1 MVIRIHI
8 HGSLARH
15 FAGKGVDSENSV
27 SITFPQKKVSI
38 AQIFKR
44 LRISEEVVGLVAIN
58 GVRTAKDT
66 WVTDGDE
73 VAIFPLVTGG

>member
-15 FAGKGVDSENSV
+15 FAEKGADSGNGMSV
-27 SITFPQKKVSI
+27 TFPQEKVSMT
-38 AQIFKR
+38 QIFDR
-44 LRISEEVVGLVAIN
+44 LRISEEVVGFVAIN
-58 GVRTAKDT
+58 GVKAAKDT
-66 WVTDGDE
+66 WVADGDE

>member
-1 MVIRIHI
+1 M

-15 FAGKGVDSENSV
+15 FAGKGADSGNGMAV
-27 SITFPQKKVSI
+27 KFLQKKVSM
-38 AQIFKR
+38 AQILNR
-44 LRISEEVVGLVAIN
+44 LRISEEVVGFVAIN
-58 GVRTAKDT
+58 GVRAAKDT

>member
-1 MVIRIHI
+1 VVIRIHM

-15 FAGKGVDSENSV
+15 FAGKGADSGNGMAV
-27 SITFPQKKVSI
+27 KFLQKKVSM
-38 AQIFKR
+38 AQILNR
-44 LRISEEVVGLVAIN
+44 LSISEEVVGFVAIN
-58 GVRTAKDT
+58 GVRAAKDT

>member
-1 MVIRIHI
+1 M

-15 FAGKGVDSENSV
+15 FAGKGVGSGNGV
-27 SITFPQKKVSI
+27 SITFPQKKVSM
-38 AQIFKR
+38 AQIFNRQIFNR
-44 LRISEEVVGLVAIN
+44 LRISEEVVGFVAIN
-58 GVRTAKDT
+58 GVRAAKDT

>member
-1 MVIRIHI
+1 MVIRIHM

-15 FAGKGVDSENSV
+15 FAGKGADSGNGMAV
-27 SITFPQKKVSI
+27 KFLQKKVST
-38 AQIFKR
+38 AQILNR
-44 LRISEEVVGLVAIN
+44 LRISEEVVGFTAIN
-58 GVRTAKDT
+58 GVRAAKDT

>member
-1 MVIRIHI
+1 VVIRIYI

-15 FAGKGVDSENSV
+15 FAGKGADSGNGMAV
-27 SITFPQKKVSI
+27 KFLQKKVST
-38 AQIFKR
+38 AQILNR
-44 LRISEEVVGLVAIN
+44 LRISEEVVGFVAIN

>member
-1 MVIRIHI
+1 MVIRIHM

-15 FAGKGVDSENSV
+15 FAGKGADSGNGMAV
-27 SITFPQKKVSI
+27 KFLQKKVST
-38 AQIFKR
+38 AQILNR
-44 LRISEEVVGLVAIN
+44 LRISEEVVGFVAIN
-58 GVRTAKDT
+58 GVRAAKDT